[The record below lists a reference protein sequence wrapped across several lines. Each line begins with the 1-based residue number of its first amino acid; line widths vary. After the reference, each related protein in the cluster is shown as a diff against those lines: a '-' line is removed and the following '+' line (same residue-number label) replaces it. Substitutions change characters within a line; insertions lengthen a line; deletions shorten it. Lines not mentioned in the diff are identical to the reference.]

1 MRVVTEN
8 KRAHPNSVDASPVAN
23 DPPDGLKL
31 LEGAR
36 PEVLRAHRRLMR
48 VLGQSLPP
56 VTKQLI
62 LVAMATVQESP
73 STLRRHVT
81 RALAAGAHAD
91 QIIDAVTLAL
101 PVAGLA
107 RVSRALRSV
116 AEFVDR
122 PFEEIESEAA
132 LNHTDE
138 GG

>member
-1 MRVVTEN
+1 MGVVTEK
-8 KRAHPNSVDASPVAN
+8 KRSYPDSFEASQVAN

-36 PEVLRAHRRLMR
+36 PEVLRAHRGLMR

-62 LVAMATVQESP
+62 LVALATVQESP

-81 RALAAGAHAD
+81 RALAAGAHSD

-101 PVAGLA
+101 PLAGLA

-122 PFEEIESEAA
+122 PTDEIESEVE
-132 LNHTDE
+132 LNQTDE
-138 GG
+138 D

>member
-1 MRVVTEN
+1 
-8 KRAHPNSVDASPVAN
+8 
-23 DPPDGLKL
+23 
-31 LEGAR
+31 
-36 PEVLRAHRRLMR
+36 

-62 LVAMATVQESP
+62 LVALATVQESP

-81 RALAAGAHAD
+81 RALAAGAHSD

-101 PVAGLA
+101 PLAGLA

-122 PFEEIESEAA
+122 PFDEIESEADSD
-132 LNHTDE
+132 HTGE

>member
-1 MRVVTEN
+1 MGVVTEK
-8 KRAHPNSVDASPVAN
+8 KRSYPDSFDAPAVAH

-36 PEVLRAHRRLMR
+36 PEVLRAHRGLMR

-62 LVAMATVQESP
+62 LVALATVQESP
-73 STLRRHVT
+73 SALRRHVT
-81 RALAAGAHAD
+81 RALAAGAHSD

-101 PVAGLA
+101 PLAGLA

-122 PFEEIESEAA
+122 PLDEIESEVE
-132 LNHTDE
+132 LNYADE
-138 GG
+138 D

>member
-1 MRVVTEN
+1 MGVVTEN
-8 KRAHPNSVDASPVAN
+8 KKTVPDSFDPSPVAHE
-23 DPPDGLKL
+23 PPDGLKL

-36 PEVLRAHRRLMR
+36 PEVLRAHRGLMR

-62 LVAMATVQESP
+62 LVALATAEESP

-81 RALAAGAHAD
+81 RALAAGAHSD

-101 PVAGLA
+101 PLAGLA

-122 PFEEIESEAA
+122 PLEEIESEAQS
-132 LNHTDE
+132 NNTDE
-138 GG
+138 Y

>member
-1 MRVVTEN
+1 MGVVTED
-8 KRAHPNSVDASPVAN
+8 KKAHPDSIDAEPVAH
-23 DPPDGLKL
+23 DQPDGLKL

-36 PEVLRAHRRLMR
+36 PEVLRAHRGLMR

-62 LVAMATVQESP
+62 LVALATVQESP

-81 RALAAGAHAD
+81 RALAAGAHSD

-101 PVAGLA
+101 PLAGLS

-122 PFEEIESEAA
+122 PLEEIGSEAES
-132 LNHTDE
+132 NHADE
-138 GG
+138 D

>member
-1 MRVVTEN
+1 MGVVTEN
-8 KRAHPNSVDASPVAN
+8 KKVYPDSVDASAVAH

-36 PEVLRAHRRLMR
+36 PEVLRAHRGLMR

-62 LVAMATVQESP
+62 LVALATVQESP

-122 PFEEIESEAA
+122 PLDEIESEVES
-132 LNHTDE
+132 NNTGED
-138 GG
+138 

>member
-1 MRVVTEN
+1 MHKKIDTSAV
-8 KRAHPNSVDASPVAN
+8 AHE
-23 DPPDGLKL
+23 PPDGLKL

-36 PEVLRAHRRLMR
+36 PEVVRAHQGLMR

-56 VTKQLI
+56 ATRQLI
-62 LVAMATVQESP
+62 LVALATVQESP

-91 QIIDAVTLAL
+91 QIIDAVILAL

-107 RVSRALRSV
+107 RVSGALRSV

-122 PFEEIESEAA
+122 PLDEIESDFEFD
-132 LNHTDE
+132 HPDE
-138 GG
+138 D

>member
-1 MRVVTEN
+1 MPLVTEN
-8 KRAHPNSVDASPVAN
+8 KKSSPDSVDASPAASERN
-23 DPPDGLKL
+23 EGFKL

-36 PEVLRAHRRLMR
+36 PEVVRAHRGLMR

-62 LVAMATVQESP
+62 LVALATVQESP
-73 STLRRHVT
+73 SSLRRHVT

-101 PVAGLA
+101 PMAGLA

-116 AEFVDR
+116 SDFVDR
-122 PFEEIESEAA
+122 PLDEVETESGPKPTEES
-132 LNHTDE
+132 
-138 GG
+138 

>member
-1 MRVVTEN
+1 MGIVTEN
-8 KRAHPNSVDASPVAN
+8 KKVYSDSVDASLVAH

-36 PEVLRAHRRLMR
+36 PEVVRAHRGLMR

-62 LVAMATVQESP
+62 LVALATVQESP

-81 RALAAGAHAD
+81 RALAAGAHSD

-122 PFEEIESEAA
+122 PFDETESEAQS
-132 LNHTDE
+132 NHTGED
-138 GG
+138 